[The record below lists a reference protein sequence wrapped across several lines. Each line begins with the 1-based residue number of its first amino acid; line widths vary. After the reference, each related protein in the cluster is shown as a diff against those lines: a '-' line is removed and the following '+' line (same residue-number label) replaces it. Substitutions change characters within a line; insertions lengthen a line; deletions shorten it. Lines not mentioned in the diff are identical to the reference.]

1 MIECGASPGSWS
13 QVAAPKINAGGA
25 YQSKRPAGVLIGCD
39 LLPIEPV
46 EGTIMLSNAD
56 FTAKQ
61 TQDQIREIIGQQK
74 IDLGKCQGQFGSY
87 LNNLYIMIFF

>member
-13 QVAAPKINAGGA
+13 QVAAPNINAGGA
-25 YQSKRPAGVLIGCD
+25 YHANRPAGVLIGCD

-46 EGTIMLSNAD
+46 EGVVMLSNAD

-61 TQDQIREIIGQQK
+61 TQEQIIQIIGKQK
-74 IDLGKCQGQFGSY
+74 IDLGRFLKVT
-87 LNNLYIMIFF
+87 I